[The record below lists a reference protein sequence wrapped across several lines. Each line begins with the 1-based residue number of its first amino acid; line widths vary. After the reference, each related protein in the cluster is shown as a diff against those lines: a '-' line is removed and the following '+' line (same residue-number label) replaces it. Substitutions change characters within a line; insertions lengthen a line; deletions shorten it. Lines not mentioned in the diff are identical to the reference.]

1 LSDRDAG
8 RSIHDDLD
16 RPPIGTHLRD
26 RVHDFQHMRGKGVDK
41 KEKPYESEW

>member
-1 LSDRDAG
+1 MPAVQYTTIL
-8 RSIHDDLD
+8 IV
-16 RPPIGTHLRD
+16 PPTGTHLRD